1 MDSETLCLVSLNA
14 YHRISKD
21 SFFRRV
27 LEANELE
34 PARNS
39 FVFHGFSKL
48 SELAK
53 ESKDYLIIL
62 KLIEQDVDGVYG
74 MLGTGNIEKFREKF
88 EKLKSETGSEILEKF
103 EKHFI
108 EEKKKI

>member
-1 MDSETLCLVSLNA
+1 MDPENLCLISLNA

-34 PARNS
+34 HARNS
-39 FVFHGFSKL
+39 LVFHGFSKL

-53 ESKDYLIIL
+53 ESRDYLIIL
-62 KLIEQDVDGVYG
+62 RLIEQDVDGVYE

-88 EKLKSETGSEILEKF
+88 EKLKSEIESGILEKF
-103 EKHFI
+103 EKFFAE
-108 EEKKKI
+108 EEKKI